1 MFGTDIPSYTMS
13 DKGTENNLVA
23 NIQTLLRQAMDNSL
37 DDTILHRWMLKHG
50 NIKPEIFWS
59 GMRRNW
65 SPGFEETFELGGF
78 DHEGLCTD
86 DPIDQ

>member
-1 MFGTDIPSYTMS
+1 MS

-23 NIQTLLRQAMDNSL
+23 NIQTLLRQALDGAL

-59 GMRRNW
+59 GMRRGF
-65 SPGFEETFELGGF
+65 SPGFEELFERGGF
-78 DHEGLCTD
+78 DGDGVCSPS